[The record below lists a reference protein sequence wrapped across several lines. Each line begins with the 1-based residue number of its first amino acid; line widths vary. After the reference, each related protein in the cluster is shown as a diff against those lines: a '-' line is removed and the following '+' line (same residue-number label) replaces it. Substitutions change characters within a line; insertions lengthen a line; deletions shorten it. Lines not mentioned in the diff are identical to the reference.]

1 MSLCLQLPDGI
12 LAPSEQ
18 SGEQTAGKAGPETV
32 QMFPTLGLVGRRG
45 LGWQQLKDEIA

>member
-45 LGWQQLKDEIA
+45 LGVAAAER